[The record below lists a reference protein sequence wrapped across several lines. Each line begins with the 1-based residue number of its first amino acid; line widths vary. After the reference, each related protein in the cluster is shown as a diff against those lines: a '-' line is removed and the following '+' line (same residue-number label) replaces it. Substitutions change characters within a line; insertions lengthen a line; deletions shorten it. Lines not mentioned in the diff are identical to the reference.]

1 MVDLLKPASITM
13 GDPAGIGPEIIVK
26 ALSRLGPKD
35 RYIVFGCP
43 KVIQRAIQTSSVE
56 MVVNKITKIEEATF
70 EPNVIEVLE
79 TNSFK
84 KPPIF
89 GKTSEENGKSAFTAV
104 TSSIE
109 HALNEKVSSIITAP
123 INKES
128 LALAGVKYPGH
139 TEILADF
146 SGVKNVGM
154 LLANEEIRTVLV
166 SIHCSLSDAINAV
179 TFEGQMAAIR
189 LANDGAKLLGY
200 SKPRVAVAGLNPH
213 AGESGLFGHEEIEI
227 ISPAIKQAQKEGILA
242 SGPWPG
248 DTVFMQ
254 ARRGNFD
261 IVVAQYHDQGLIPV
275 KFMGV
280 DKGVNITL
288 GLPFVRTSPDHGTA
302 FDIAGQ
308 GIADATSLETAMSYA
323 KKLVEA
329 RRV

>member
-43 KVIQRAIQTSSVE
+43 RVIQSAIQTSSVE
-56 MVVNKITKIEEATF
+56 MVVKKITKIEEATF

-109 HALNEKVSSIITAP
+109 HALSEKVSSIITAP